1 MENIVRMPILGER
14 FPELDTMTTFG
25 KKKLP
30 NDYEGKWFILF
41 SHPGDFTPVCTT
53 EFIAFNEEI
62 EEFRKMNAEL
72 IGLSIDQLQS
82 HMKWTEFIGKITGKE
97 IGFPIIADELGRVAN
112 ALGMVHPGKGTNTVR
127 AVFIVDPK
135 GVLRLMMYYPQEVG
149 RAVYEVKRA
158 LTALQVAD
166 EHKVA
171 APENYPNNAFLGKDM
186 VILPPPGTEKQ
197 KADRLALL
205 ERGEAKSYDWWFS
218 YKKLK

>member
-112 ALGMVHPGKGTNTVR
+112 ALGMVHPGKGTNTVSD
-127 AVFIVDPK
+127 VLIVDQK
-135 GVLRLMMYYPQEVG
+135 GVLSLMM
-149 RAVYEVKRA
+149 
-158 LTALQVAD
+158 
-166 EHKVA
+166 
-171 APENYPNNAFLGKDM
+171 F
-186 VILPPPGTEKQ
+186 
-197 KADRLALL
+197 
-205 ERGEAKSYDWWFS
+205 
-218 YKKLK
+218 

>member
-1 MENIVRMPILGER
+1 
-14 FPELDTMTTFG
+14 
-25 KKKLP
+25 
-30 NDYEGKWFILF
+30 
-41 SHPGDFTPVCTT
+41 
-53 EFIAFNEEI
+53 
-62 EEFRKMNAEL
+62 
-72 IGLSIDQLQS
+72 
-82 HMKWTEFIGKITGKE
+82 
-97 IGFPIIADELGRVAN
+97 
-112 ALGMVHPGKGTNTVR
+112 MVHPGKGTNTVR

-158 LTALQVAD
+158 LNALQVAD